1 MIFLPTVTTII
12 ERSPNTE
19 GGGNDSDLER
29 FKQGVPN
36 KSDSIFGKF
45 WGVFLS
51 FFHVFKKLC
60 KAIYEGHYFFR
71 KWKSTK
77 KTFQI
82 PLLAFDFSELF
93 FCDSVKKNSKNCLCV
108 LAELFLFFDDL
119 LLISPWLCGFCFFYQ
134 KKSKTM
140 KVPLITLSISAVFL
154 VSMGCTQIKSHCQQ
168 AVWKDFP
175 SQQL

>member
-1 MIFLPTVTTII
+1 M
-12 ERSPNTE
+12 
-19 GGGNDSDLER
+19 ER

-93 FCDSVKKNSKNCLCV
+93 FCDSAKKNSKNCLCV
-108 LAELFLFFDDL
+108 LAELFLFFR
-119 LLISPWLCGFCFFYQ
+119 WLASNIPLALWFLFFLSEKIKNNESTFNYAIHQCCFSCVDGMYSNKIALPAGRLKRF
-134 KKSKTM
+134 S
-140 KVPLITLSISAVFL
+140 ITTTL
-154 VSMGCTQIKSHCQQ
+154 VSGTTKT
-168 AVWKDFP
+168 F
-175 SQQL
+175 